1 MFRKI
6 IKFIQKSQER
16 KVALWQLQNMS
27 DMQLKDI
34 GVSRGDIY
42 QKVYSKQSW

>member
-1 MFRKI
+1 MFRRMFKWY
-6 IKFIQKSQER
+6 QRGQER
-16 KVALWQLQNMS
+16 KVAQWQLENMT

-42 QKVYSKQSW
+42 QKVYG